1 MKIRTFAADRELAAY
16 LEALVARAYS
26 EMHEAGR
33 GSGSGSARFSP
44 IRWLMR
50 DVPRAWRRHWVAFA
64 VAVGV
69 SLLGAVLGGM
79 VVKGDA
85 RDKDLLL
92 PPQFGHLLQ
101 NPSERVAEEER
112 RAAGEFSVVEAASF
126 SAMLMNNNIRVTLKA
141 MAYGLLCGVG
151 TLIVLLQNGLLLGV
165 VCTEYAAAGEGT
177 FLAAW
182 LLPHGVPE
190 LTAIFLGGQGGFM
203 LGRALL
209 GWGSADGLRARFRA
223 IRGDLITLISFACL
237 LLIWAGL
244 VEAFLSQ
251 AHEPMVSYSFKIGFG
266 VAELLLLY
274 GLFLACGRASA
285 DSRSG
290 GENDAALP
298 SPAAPQPQP

>member
-1 MKIRTFAADRELAAY
+1 
-16 LEALVARAYS
+16 
-26 EMHEAGR
+26 
-33 GSGSGSARFSP
+33 
-44 IRWLMR
+44 
-50 DVPRAWRRHWVAFA
+50 
-64 VAVGV
+64 
-69 SLLGAVLGGM
+69 
-79 VVKGDA
+79 
-85 RDKDLLL
+85 
-92 PPQFGHLLQ
+92 
-101 NPSERVAEEER
+101 
-112 RAAGEFSVVEAASF
+112 
-126 SAMLMNNNIRVTLKA
+126 
-141 MAYGLLCGVG
+141 
-151 TLIVLLQNGLLLGV
+151 
-165 VCTEYAAAGEGT
+165 
-177 FLAAW
+177 
-182 LLPHGVPE
+182 
-190 LTAIFLGGQGGFM
+190 M